1 MADKAKKF
9 AAVVFL
15 TLLIWAW
22 AYLSLERQVSM
33 GGSIELSPAAGPEYL
48 VAFKGGDTAFPLKLT
63 FKGPPAQVTEM
74 ERRYRA
80 ALMDPKHEQ
89 LTYYYM
95 PKDYGHI
102 QTDTYIIDLLEFIR
116 NSPAYQEMA
125 LTLVACE
132 PARVEVEVEVLVEK
146 QLVVQCIDDTGAPL
160 KAAGINPG
168 QVPMYVR
175 PAYTGP
181 ATVRLSAQQI
191 AAARQGPIRQRPY
204 VDLGP
209 LGPRRTALEEVRI
222 SLPATEQL
230 NEQVFQ
236 SQRIGIV
243 FSRNTQGRFR
253 VQIENESDLRT
264 MNLRATDAAYAAYQK
279 MPYHLLIEVRDEDIA
294 LTEIPPREVIFNFP
308 PEFVRSGQIEATSSH
323 TAKIRLIP
331 VTTPV
336 SGS

>member
-1 MADKAKKF
+1 MAEKVKKI

-33 GGSIELSPAAGPEYL
+33 WGSIELSPAAGPGYL
-48 VAFKGGDTAFPLKLT
+48 VAFKGGDTAFPVKLT

-80 ALMDPKHEQ
+80 ALMDPKHER
-89 LTYYYM
+89 LVYYYM
-95 PKDYGHI
+95 PQDYGHT
-102 QTDTYIIDLLEFIR
+102 QTNTYTIDLLEFIR
-116 NSPAYQEMA
+116 KSPAYQEMA
-125 LTLVACE
+125 LTLESCE

-160 KAAGINPG
+160 QAADIKPG

-175 PAYTGP
+175 PAYAGP
-181 ATVRLSAQQI
+181 ATIRLSGQQI
-191 AAARQGPIRQRPY
+191 AAARQSPIRQRPY

-209 LGPRRTALEEVRI
+209 LGPRRTAPEEVRI

-230 NEQVFQ
+230 SEHVFQ
-236 SQRIGIV
+236 PQGIGIV
-243 FSRNTQGRFR
+243 FSRNTLGRFR

-264 MNLRATDAAYAAYQK
+264 IHFRATEAAYDAYRK
-279 MPYHLLIEVRDEDIA
+279 MRYHLLIEIRDEDAA

-308 PEFVRSGQIEATSSH
+308 PEFIRTGQIEAVASKTAAIKLIPITSS
-323 TAKIRLIP
+323 
-331 VTTPV
+331 
-336 SGS
+336 GSAN